1 MQLRQGFKLGLSTEV
16 VISEGA
22 YDRIE
27 KSFEMNHNK
36 WRFINLCFDHW
47 RIFTIQRNEAKSAN

>member
-1 MQLRQGFKLGLSTEV
+1 MQLRQEFKLGLSTEV

-22 YDRIE
+22 YDRIK

-36 WRFINLCFDHW
+36 CRFIHLCFD
-47 RIFTIQRNEAKSAN
+47 S

>member
-1 MQLRQGFKLGLSTEV
+1 MTLPSYMRQIHETNSVLLISACFMQLRQGFKLGLSTEV

-36 WRFINLCFDHW
+36 
-47 RIFTIQRNEAKSAN
+47 

>member
-22 YDRIE
+22 YDWI
-27 KSFEMNHNK
+27 KIVSK
-36 WRFINLCFDHW
+36 
-47 RIFTIQRNEAKSAN
+47 